1 MGDQGINEQEPM
13 GEGIPAS
20 GAILLIGNLFLIVGI
35 VLVDSTA
42 IRIVLLVIAALMLGV
57 GVAILSRHATRLKAL
72 HGPLGD
78 GRDAPPDPPR

>member
-1 MGDQGINEQEPM
+1 MSDPGISEQEPM
-13 GEGIPAS
+13 DEAVPAS

-42 IRIVLLVIAALMLGV
+42 IRIVLLVVAALMLGA
-57 GVAILSRHATRLKAL
+57 GVAILSRHATRLKAI

-78 GRDAPPDPPR
+78 GRNDPPDPPR